1 MSAFQINEQTIQ
13 ALTQIAV
20 DAGDKI
26 LEIYAQDFTIYDK
39 SDSSPLTEADLAAH
53 HYIVGALKEI
63 SDLPILSEESTD
75 ISWDDRKSWTRYW
88 LVDPLDGT
96 KEFIKKNG
104 EFTVNIA
111 LIEYGEPTFGVV
123 HAPVLKK
130 SYLGAKGKGAFII
143 EDGEKSAI
151 SAKPH
156 ETGEV
161 WKVVG
166 SRSHQSPEI
175 NKIMDAL
182 EGEKDLV
189 AMGSSLK
196 LCLVATGEAH
206 LYPRVGLTSEWDTG
220 AAHAVALAAGAKVT
234 ILDVEN
240 PFDADAHP
248 LRYNQKES
256 ILNPFFMVSC

>member
-1 MSAFQINEQTIQ
+1 MTAWNLSNELAKKVTR
-13 ALTQIAV
+13 IAV
-20 DAGDKI
+20 EAGEKI
-26 LEIYAQDFTIYDK
+26 MQIYEQDFKIYDK

-53 HYIVGALKEI
+53 HHIVDGLAAI
-63 SDLPILSEESTD
+63 SDLPVLSEESASIT
-75 ISWDDRKSWTRYW
+75 WAERKKWTRYW

-123 HAPVLKK
+123 HAPAINKTYV
-130 SYLGAKGKGAFII
+130 GKVDEFAYCEENGKRTDIKAAQHVAG
-143 EDGEKSAI
+143 D
-151 SAKPH
+151 
-156 ETGEV
+156 T

-175 NKIMDAL
+175 NKILDSL
-182 EGEKDLV
+182 EGTTELV

-196 LCLVATGEAH
+196 LCLVASGEAH
-206 LYPRVGLTSEWDTG
+206 LYPRVGPTCEWDTG

-234 ILDVEN
+234 VLNADN

-248 LRYNQKES
+248 LRYNQKDS
-256 ILNPFFMVSC
+256 LLNPYFLVSC